1 MKPPEPYMSSHKIN
15 RTEPPAELHDARNLP
30 VIFVHSSLDD
40 AGLSP
45 EAFRVYCHIAR
56 RAGERGAF
64 PSVRSIGECC
74 GMSRR
79 PVMRSLR
86 ELIDRHMV
94 SKQSRPGETSVYRL
108 THHGSWRPGTEKA
121 PGAELVLGGGA
132 ELVPGP
138 GADLVPQR
146 ISNKV
151 IQEGDP
157 NICAVLPSADD
168 SEALKI
174 YRLYPRK
181 IGKPAAL
188 RAIGRALK
196 TTDADSITDGL
207 ARWIAYW
214 TASQTVECWIPH
226 PATWINQRRWEDAP
240 PAAPAAAGLNGRM
253 QVAGMTADQISK
265 F

>member
-1 MKPPEPYMSSHKIN
+1 MKPPDPFMSAHRI
-15 RTEPPAELHDARNLP
+15 TYDPPAELHDARQLP

-64 PSVRSIGECC
+64 PSIESIARNC

-94 SKQSRPGETSVYRL
+94 SRQSRPGETSVYRL
-108 THHGSWRPGTEKA
+108 TNHTHWRPGAESA
-121 PGAELVLGGGA
+121 PSTNSAPPPGTVLAPPPGTK
-132 ELVPGP
+132 LVPE
-138 GADLVPQR
+138 R
-146 ISNKV
+146 ISNKD

-157 NICAVLPSADD
+157 NICAVSASNDD
-168 SEALKI
+168 SISLKI
-174 YRLYPRK
+174 YGLYPRK

-188 RAIGRALK
+188 RAIRSALK
-196 TTDADSITDGL
+196 RTDVDSIVAGISRWAEYWSAEQTDPK
-207 ARWIAYW
+207 
-214 TASQTVECWIPH
+214 WIPH
-226 PATWINQRRWEDAP
+226 PATFINQRRWEDVP
-240 PAAPAAAGLNGRM
+240 PQPRAAGLSGRM
-253 QVAGMTADQISK
+253 ETAGMTADQITD